1 MRRIVEMAVCYTDGT
16 WRAGFFAE
24 IDDDP
29 GCDCTTVECMERN
42 NLARLE
48 ALGQKRITEQLS
60 IHSKSKSAGPD
71 IAHIWLYNSSMD
83 DAVRD
88 DPE

>member
-1 MRRIVEMAVCYTDGT
+1 MAVCYADGT

-24 IDDDP
+24 IDDPGSCCDSP
-29 GCDCTTVECMERN
+29 GCCGVD
-42 NLARLE
+42 ARLE
-48 ALGQKRITEQLS
+48 ALGQKRITEQLSIHLS

-71 IAHIWLYNSSMD
+71 IAHIWLYNSME
-83 DAVRD
+83 DAIKD